1 MRWRSRLS
9 AGGASCVQH
18 TCHMPRIIRPG
29 RSGSSF
35 PSAPA
40 GPADVTARLIGNVL
54 QESFG
59 QPFVVE
65 NRTGAGGVI
74 GTLEAAKSPPDGYTL
89 LMMSNTQTAN
99 ELLVPQ
105 RKYEL
110 MRDLAPIAPVN
121 YSDLVIVV
129 HPSVPAKTLQEFI
142 ALAKSQPGKLN
153 YASSGQGTPYH
164 MAGELFKTM
173 AGIDVVHVP
182 YRNSGEARS
191 GVIGGQV
198 QMMIDAVPAMAPNI
212 GENQVRALATTG
224 KTRSSVLPDV
234 PTVIEA
240 GVPGYEA
247 TIWLG
252 LMAPAGT
259 PKPIIDKL
267 NAAVNAA
274 VKRPDIVKLWTEQ
287 GAVPMSMTPEEFD
300 KFLRGDIVKWAEV
313 VKKFDKSV
321 NQGHSV
327 RHAAHS
333 ISPQWRRDRGR
344 RRSRSLAARHPART
358 ARPDRS
364 AFRLRRRRMRRLP
377 CHRRRSRGGL
387 LRHAAV
393 VGRGQGRHHDRG
405 LGQRRAAASAAA
417 RLHRRAGD
425 AMRLLRFRHPDER
438 GGAVDAK
445 SRRPT
450 EAEVSAALDR
460 NLCRCGSHNR
470 MVRAVLRAACARW
483 RRNDRALS
491 ARNCRSASRPTQDC
505 RPG

>member
-1 MRWRSRLS
+1 MTGPRLALALATTLLATPILLATQCLAQDYPTRPIKIIVPFG
-9 AGGASCVQH
+9 AG
-18 TCHMPRIIRPG
+18 
-29 RSGSSF
+29 
-35 PSAPA
+35 

-54 QESFG
+54 QENFG

-99 ELLVPQ
+99 ESLVPQPQ

-129 HPSVPAKTLQEFI
+129 HPQVPAKTLQEFT

-173 AGIDVVHVP
+173 AGIDLVHVP

-198 QMMIDAVPAMAPNI
+198 QMMIDALPAMAPNI
-212 GENQVRALATTG
+212 SENQVRALATTG
-224 KTRSSVLPDV
+224 KTRSTVLPNI
-234 PTVIEA
+234 PTAGEA

-259 PKPIIDKL
+259 PKPVIDKL

-274 VKRPDIVKLWTEQ
+274 IKRPEIIKLWTEQ
-287 GAVPMSMTPEEFD
+287 GVVPMSMNPEEFD
-300 KFLRGDIVKWAEV
+300 QYLRGDIVKWAEV
-313 VKKFDKSV
+313 VKKFGDK
-321 NQGHSV
+321 
-327 RHAAHS
+327 
-333 ISPQWRRDRGR
+333 P
-344 RRSRSLAARHPART
+344 
-358 ARPDRS
+358 
-364 AFRLRRRRMRRLP
+364 
-377 CHRRRSRGGL
+377 
-387 LRHAAV
+387 
-393 VGRGQGRHHDRG
+393 
-405 LGQRRAAASAAA
+405 
-417 RLHRRAGD
+417 
-425 AMRLLRFRHPDER
+425 
-438 GGAVDAK
+438 
-445 SRRPT
+445 
-450 EAEVSAALDR
+450 
-460 NLCRCGSHNR
+460 
-470 MVRAVLRAACARW
+470 
-483 RRNDRALS
+483 
-491 ARNCRSASRPTQDC
+491 
-505 RPG
+505 

>member
-1 MRWRSRLS
+1 MTSSRFALALTAAVLAMPILNAS
-9 AGGASCVQH
+9 SYAEDYPARPVRVIVPFGAG
-18 TCHMPRIIRPG
+18 
-29 RSGSSF
+29 
-35 PSAPA
+35 
-40 GPADVTARLIGNVL
+40 GPADVTARQIGSIL

-99 ELLVPQ
+99 ESLVPQ

-129 HPSVPAKTLQEFI
+129 HPAVPAKTLQEFI
-142 ALAKSQPGKLN
+142 ALAKAQPGKLN

-173 AGIDVVHVP
+173 AGIDIVHVP

-212 GENQVRALATTG
+212 AEGQVRALATTG
-224 KTRSSVLPDV
+224 KTPSTVLANV
-234 PTVIEA
+234 PTVIAA
-240 GVPGYEA
+240 GIPGYDA

-259 PKPIIDKL
+259 PRPIIDKL
-267 NAAVNAA
+267 NAAVNSAI
-274 VKRPDIVKLWTEQ
+274 KRPDIVKLWTAQ

-313 VKKFDKSV
+313 VKKFDK
-321 NQGHSV
+321 
-327 RHAAHS
+327 
-333 ISPQWRRDRGR
+333 PQ
-344 RRSRSLAARHPART
+344 
-358 ARPDRS
+358 
-364 AFRLRRRRMRRLP
+364 
-377 CHRRRSRGGL
+377 
-387 LRHAAV
+387 
-393 VGRGQGRHHDRG
+393 
-405 LGQRRAAASAAA
+405 
-417 RLHRRAGD
+417 
-425 AMRLLRFRHPDER
+425 
-438 GGAVDAK
+438 
-445 SRRPT
+445 
-450 EAEVSAALDR
+450 
-460 NLCRCGSHNR
+460 
-470 MVRAVLRAACARW
+470 
-483 RRNDRALS
+483 
-491 ARNCRSASRPTQDC
+491 
-505 RPG
+505 

>member
-1 MRWRSRLS
+1 MTGPRLARALATFLLAAPIVS
-9 AGGASCVQH
+9 APCYAEDY
-18 TCHMPRIIRPG
+18 PARPIRIIVPFG
-29 RSGSSF
+29 AG
-35 PSAPA
+35 

-54 QESFG
+54 QESFS

-99 ELLVPQ
+99 ESLVPQ

-110 MRDLAPIAPVN
+110 MRDLVPIAPVN

-129 HPSVPAKTLQEFI
+129 HPSVQAKTLQEFI

-173 AGIDVVHVP
+173 AGVDVVHVP

-198 QMMIDAVPAMAPNI
+198 QMMIDAVPAMAPNV
-212 GENQVRALATTG
+212 GESQVRALATTG
-224 KTRSSVLPDV
+224 KARSSVMPNI

-267 NAAVNAA
+267 NASVNAA
-274 VKRPDIVKLWTEQ
+274 VKRPDIVKLWTDQ
-287 GAVPMSMTPEEFD
+287 GAIPLSMTPEQFD

-313 VKKFDKSV
+313 VKKFGDK
-321 NQGHSV
+321 
-327 RHAAHS
+327 
-333 ISPQWRRDRGR
+333 P
-344 RRSRSLAARHPART
+344 
-358 ARPDRS
+358 
-364 AFRLRRRRMRRLP
+364 
-377 CHRRRSRGGL
+377 
-387 LRHAAV
+387 
-393 VGRGQGRHHDRG
+393 
-405 LGQRRAAASAAA
+405 
-417 RLHRRAGD
+417 
-425 AMRLLRFRHPDER
+425 
-438 GGAVDAK
+438 
-445 SRRPT
+445 
-450 EAEVSAALDR
+450 
-460 NLCRCGSHNR
+460 
-470 MVRAVLRAACARW
+470 
-483 RRNDRALS
+483 
-491 ARNCRSASRPTQDC
+491 
-505 RPG
+505 

>member
-1 MRWRSRLS
+1 MTGSRLALALTAALLAMS
-9 AGGASCVQH
+9 VLNLSSVAEDYPARPVRVIVPFGAG
-18 TCHMPRIIRPG
+18 
-29 RSGSSF
+29 
-35 PSAPA
+35 
-40 GPADVTARLIGNVL
+40 GPADVTARQIGSIL

-99 ELLVPQ
+99 ESLVPQ

-129 HPSVPAKTLQEFI
+129 HPAVPAKTLQEFV
-142 ALAKSQPGKLN
+142 ALAKAQPGKLN

-173 AGIDVVHVP
+173 AGIDIVHVP

-212 GENQVRALATTG
+212 AEGQVRALATTG
-224 KTRSSVLPDV
+224 NTPSTVLTNV
-234 PTVIEA
+234 PTVIAA
-240 GVPGYEA
+240 GIPGYDA

-259 PKPIIDKL
+259 PKAIIDKL

-274 VKRPDIVKLWTEQ
+274 IKRPDIVKLWTAQ

-313 VKKFDKSV
+313 VKKFDK
-321 NQGHSV
+321 
-327 RHAAHS
+327 
-333 ISPQWRRDRGR
+333 PQ
-344 RRSRSLAARHPART
+344 
-358 ARPDRS
+358 
-364 AFRLRRRRMRRLP
+364 
-377 CHRRRSRGGL
+377 
-387 LRHAAV
+387 
-393 VGRGQGRHHDRG
+393 
-405 LGQRRAAASAAA
+405 
-417 RLHRRAGD
+417 
-425 AMRLLRFRHPDER
+425 
-438 GGAVDAK
+438 
-445 SRRPT
+445 
-450 EAEVSAALDR
+450 
-460 NLCRCGSHNR
+460 
-470 MVRAVLRAACARW
+470 
-483 RRNDRALS
+483 
-491 ARNCRSASRPTQDC
+491 
-505 RPG
+505 